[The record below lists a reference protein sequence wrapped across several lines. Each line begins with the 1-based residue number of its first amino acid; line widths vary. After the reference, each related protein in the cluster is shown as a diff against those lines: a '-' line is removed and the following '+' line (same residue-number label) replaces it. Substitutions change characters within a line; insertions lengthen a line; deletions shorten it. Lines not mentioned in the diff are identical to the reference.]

1 MNSEWFFLKEAH
13 SLSGLPNDDIPEYI
27 FWGRS
32 NVGKSSLINLLTK
45 KNLAKTSKTPGR
57 TKSLVFFQYKK
68 IFRIVDFPGYGFSH
82 IPKKKVIKLDNF
94 IESYLTKRENI
105 EKIFLLFDSRHL
117 IKPIDKIIIESL
129 LELQTNE
136 INFIFTKADKVKAL
150 EKEKINKKIES
161 ISKKFNKKIFHTS
174 IKESNGILLLRK
186 FLRQSLDLK
195 IGKNFKY

>member
-1 MNSEWFFLKEAH
+1 MFL
-13 SLSGLPNDDIPEYI
+13 
-27 FWGRS
+27 
-32 NVGKSSLINLLTK
+32 T
-45 KNLAKTSKTPGR
+45 
-57 TKSLVFFQYKK
+57 YKK

-82 IPKKKVIKLDNF
+82 IPKKKIIKLDSF
-94 IESYLTKRENI
+94 IENYLTKRENI

-129 LELQTNE
+129 SELQTNE
-136 INFIFTKADKVKAL
+136 INFIFTKADKVKAS

-174 IKESNGILLLRK
+174 IKEINGILLLRK
-186 FLRQSLDLK
+186 FLHQSLDLK

>member
-68 IFRIVDFPGYGFSH
+68 IFRIARAGW
-82 IPKKKVIKLDNF
+82 
-94 IESYLTKRENI
+94 
-105 EKIFLLFDSRHL
+105 EKIELFATGSCPR
-117 IKPIDKIIIESL
+117 S
-129 LELQTNE
+129 
-136 INFIFTKADKVKAL
+136 
-150 EKEKINKKIES
+150 
-161 ISKKFNKKIFHTS
+161 
-174 IKESNGILLLRK
+174 
-186 FLRQSLDLK
+186 
-195 IGKNFKY
+195 

>member
-82 IPKKKVIKLDNF
+82 IPKKKVIKLLACPPPV
-94 IESYLTKRENI
+94 SC
-105 EKIFLLFDSRHL
+105 FL
-117 IKPIDKIIIESL
+117 
-129 LELQTNE
+129 
-136 INFIFTKADKVKAL
+136 
-150 EKEKINKKIES
+150 
-161 ISKKFNKKIFHTS
+161 
-174 IKESNGILLLRK
+174 KESASRTFRFEL
-186 FLRQSLDLK
+186 SVAS
-195 IGKNFKY
+195 

>member
-136 INFIFTKADKVKAL
+136 INYLD
-150 EKEKINKKIES
+150 
-161 ISKKFNKKIFHTS
+161 ISEHRPMLKLNPKNAPKGRIY
-174 IKESNGILLLRK
+174 LLK
-186 FLRQSLDLK
+186 DAVLK
-195 IGKNFKY
+195 PQYLQLSFV